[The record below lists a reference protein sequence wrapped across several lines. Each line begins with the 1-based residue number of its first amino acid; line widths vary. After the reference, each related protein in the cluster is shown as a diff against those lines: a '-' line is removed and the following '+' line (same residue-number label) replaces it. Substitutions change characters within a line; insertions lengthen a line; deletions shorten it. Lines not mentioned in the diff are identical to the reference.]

1 MKMNEGMPCWFCN
14 NKKCGF
20 IMMSHCEKLYLW
32 IKLNDNYKR

>member
-1 MKMNEGMPCWFCN
+1 MNEEMPCNFCD
-14 NKKCGF
+14 KCCGF